1 MELITKAPK
10 GTVDIVPGKSEKWQ
24 VVEDVFRSEA
34 ELNGFGEVRTPV
46 FEHTELFQRGV
57 GDTTDVVE
65 KQMYTFEDKG
75 GRSITLR
82 PEGTAGAVRA
92 MLENGLYNAGYPVK
106 LYYLTS
112 CYRYEKPQAGRLR
125 ELHQFGVEM
134 FGAAEPVAD
143 AQIIAMALSAFKR
156 LGLED
161 VGLQLNSIGC
171 PECRKEYHK
180 ALKEYFTARKEQL
193 CDTCL
198 SRLERNPMR
207 ILDCKSPECQE
218 VCKGAPKI
226 TDYLC
231 EDCKAHFAKVQEF
244 LTALGIEFEI
254 DPGLVRGLDYYTR
267 TVFEFPS
274 KSLGFALG
282 GGGRYDGL
290 VEEMGGT
297 LFTVAKDVKLQVEFN
312 PGRVKGYRLIGY
324 ENRLMAAED
333 FADDARDGGE
343 IGAGHDSAVLVDAM
357 MRNVYGSRSTAEAF
371 LPLLRRGMKRIAAI
385 TEIES
390 SNSWSTG
397 KTDLAYHA
405 SLAGLNMM
413 GKILFNHLRPEGF
426 TFRWYC
432 DDGAPGGMCAA
443 DYITSGLCYD
453 EKEPYIH
460 SDENRLVLRD
470 AWLREISW

>member
-10 GTVDIVPGKSEKWQ
+10 GTVDLVPGKSEKWQ
-24 VVEDVFRSEA
+24 VMEDVFRSEA
-34 ELNGFGEVRTPV
+34 ELNGFAEIRTPV
-46 FEHTELFQRGV
+46 FEHTELFLRGV

-143 AQIIAMALSAFKR
+143 AQIIALALSAFHR

-161 VGLQLNSIGC
+161 VGLQINSIGC

-180 ALKEYFTARKEQL
+180 ALKEYFTARKDQL

-231 EDCKAHFAKVQEF
+231 ADCQEHFQKVQDY
-244 LTALGIEFEI
+244 LIALGVEFEV
-254 DPGLVRGLDYYTR
+254 DPGLVRGL
-267 TVFEFPS
+267 
-274 KSLGFALG
+274 
-282 GGGRYDGL
+282 
-290 VEEMGGT
+290 EEMGGKPT
-297 LFTVAKDVKLQVEFN
+297 AGLGFGLGLDRIMMALEAQKTEFPQPVRCEVYLASMGEEAQKKAFLLTDELHHCGVPADCDLCGRGLKAQMKYADKIGAQYTIVLGENELAQGKAELKNMKTGEKKDISL
-312 PGRVKGYRLIGY
+312 G
-324 ENRLMAAED
+324 ED
-333 FADDARDGGE
+333 FIDQY
-343 IGAGHDSAVLVDAM
+343 ITL
-357 MRNVYGSRSTAEAF
+357 STQ
-371 LPLLRRGMKRIAAI
+371 AA
-385 TEIES
+385 
-390 SNSWSTG
+390 
-397 KTDLAYHA
+397 DLA
-405 SLAGLNMM
+405 
-413 GKILFNHLRPEGF
+413 F
-426 TFRWYC
+426 
-432 DDGAPGGMCAA
+432 
-443 DYITSGLCYD
+443 
-453 EKEPYIH
+453 
-460 SDENRLVLRD
+460 
-470 AWLREISW
+470 

>member
-1 MELITKAPK
+1 MELITRAPK
-10 GTVDIVPGKSEKWQ
+10 GTVDLVPGKSEKWQ
-24 VVEDVFRSEA
+24 LVEEVVRSEA
-34 ELNGFGEVRTPV
+34 ELNGFAEIRTPV
-46 FEHTELFQRGV
+46 FEHTELFLRGV

-106 LYYLTS
+106 LYYNTS

-143 AQIIAMALSAFKR
+143 VQVIALALSAFKR

-180 ALKEYFTARKEQL
+180 ALKEYFTARKEEL

-207 ILDCKSPECQE
+207 ILDCKSPECQA
-218 VCKGAPKI
+218 VAKDAPKI

-231 EDCKAHFAKVQEF
+231 EDCRAHFQKVQEY
-244 LTALGIEFEI
+244 LTAMGVEFEV

-290 VEEMGGT
+290 VEEMGGKPT
-297 LFTVAKDVKLQVEFN
+297 PGLGFGLGLDRIMMALDAQQVEF
-312 PGRVKGYRLIGY
+312 PQLPKCEMYIATMGEEAQKKAFLLLDELHRCGIPADTDLCGRGLKAQMKYAGKIGAKFTMVLGDNELQEGKAEMKNMKTGEKRKIAISGEDFINDY
-324 ENRLMAAED
+324 VTVSTEAED
-333 FADDARDGGE
+333 FSQDG
-343 IGAGHDSAVLVDAM
+343 I
-357 MRNVYGSRSTAEAF
+357 F
-371 LPLLRRGMKRIAAI
+371 
-385 TEIES
+385 
-390 SNSWSTG
+390 
-397 KTDLAYHA
+397 
-405 SLAGLNMM
+405 
-413 GKILFNHLRPEGF
+413 F
-426 TFRWYC
+426 
-432 DDGAPGGMCAA
+432 
-443 DYITSGLCYD
+443 
-453 EKEPYIH
+453 
-460 SDENRLVLRD
+460 
-470 AWLREISW
+470 

>member
-34 ELNGFGEVRTPV
+34 ELNGFGEVRPPV

-231 EDCKAHFAKVQEF
+231 GDCKAHFAKVQEF

-290 VEEMGGT
+290 VEEFGGKPT
-297 LFTVAKDVKLQVEFN
+297 PGLGFGLGMDRILLALEAQKVEF
-312 PGRVKGYRLIGY
+312 PQPVKCEAYLVCVGEEAQKKAFRLVDELHRCGVPADFDVCGRGVKAQMKYANKIGAKFTLVLGDD
-324 ENRLMAAED
+324 EIRQGKAAMKNMKTGETKTISITEED
-333 FADDARDGGE
+333 FINDY
-343 IGAGHDSAVLVDAM
+343 VTV
-357 MRNVYGSRSTAEAF
+357 STE
-371 LPLLRRGMKRIAAI
+371 
-385 TEIES
+385 
-390 SNSWSTG
+390 
-397 KTDLAYHA
+397 
-405 SLAGLNMM
+405 
-413 GKILFNHLRPEGF
+413 
-426 TFRWYC
+426 
-432 DDGAPGGMCAA
+432 AA
-443 DYITSGLCYD
+443 DFSEDG
-453 EKEPYIH
+453 
-460 SDENRLVLRD
+460 VFF
-470 AWLREISW
+470 